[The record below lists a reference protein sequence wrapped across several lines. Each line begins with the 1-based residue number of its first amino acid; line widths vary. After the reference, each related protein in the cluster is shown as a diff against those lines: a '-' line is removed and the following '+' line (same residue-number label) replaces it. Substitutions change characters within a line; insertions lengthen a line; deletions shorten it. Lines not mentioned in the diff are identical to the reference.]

1 MEQQRRT
8 ARSRGCASPPTSLRK
23 SPHWRTLD
31 RQSGNRT
38 MANIRARLAHMGI
51 YVHDRDRMERFY
63 TEVLG
68 LMVTD
73 HGEGRAGMHLTFM
86 SGNPENHHQM
96 VLVTGR
102 PDTSGFNPIQ
112 QMSFMVDSLVDLREV
127 HTPRAGARRH
137 RDAPGQPRQR
147 LVDLLQ
153 GPGRQHG
160 GGVSRHAVP
169 RAAAA
174 RQAAR
179 PRQVGPA
186 DPARDRRRLPP
197 GSGLHADRAVQAPDG
212 RAARRRRREPSR
224 TPACGEAQ
232 DPPRQRRDPAAWHR
246 IGR

>member
-1 MEQQRRT
+1 
-8 ARSRGCASPPTSLRK
+8 
-23 SPHWRTLD
+23 
-31 RQSGNRT
+31 
-38 MANIRARLAHMGI
+38 MANIHARLAHMGI
-51 YVHDRDRMERFY
+51 YVQDRDRMERFY

-68 LMVTD
+68 LMITD

-112 QMSFMVDSLVDLREV
+112 QMSFMVEFARRSARGAQA
-127 HTPRAGARRH
+127 RAVTRRH

-179 PRQVGPA
+179 PRQVG
-186 DPARDRRRLPP
+186 
-197 GSGLHADRAVQAPDG
+197 
-212 RAARRRRREPSR
+212 
-224 TPACGEAQ
+224 
-232 DPPRQRRDPAAWHR
+232 
-246 IGR
+246 